1 MRSASPVAH
10 QCSRAI
16 GRRSFL
22 GRAAAFGLGAG
33 AQGLLSSASAWAA
46 GETTKK
52 RDLVVLQ
59 PSDITALDPHA
70 AKITS
75 DIAVCFNLFDT
86 LVRRHPDGTLHPAL
100 ATGWRRTAA
109 TTWQLALREG
119 VRWHDGTRF
128 TSIDAKYSLDRTYDP
143 TVKAALLSPSFQT
156 IDRTEAPDPRT
167 LVIHTKQPDRLIP
180 AKLAFRGPIVPW
192 AYIDRVGFTVFNQR
206 PVGTGPLRFVSWT
219 KGDRCVLA
227 ANPDY
232 WGGRLDVDRVVVRP
246 VPEPG
251 ARVEALLRG
260 DADLITRLPPDLG
273 ERVASHPSTRVVGA
287 LYAGLYVL
295 LVNVW
300 VSPLNDPLVRQ
311 ALSLAI
317 DRGTIVKGLW
327 RGRGLV
333 PSGPIPRG
341 DDHHDPALPPLPY
354 DPTGARDRLR
364 RAGYRG
370 DPVVL
375 ETTVGFIANDK
386 PMAEMI
392 AEMWEDVG
400 VNVVVEVIDSEVRL
414 RKYRQQTFKGL
425 SWSDPTSTIRDPDG
439 MMGRLLGPDTPH
451 DYWRHPEF
459 DRLAI
464 AARFAADDG
473 VRADAYR
480 KMTAIFLEHNPWIV
494 VLQPYEDYGLRRYV
508 EFTPSPDQQLELR
521 RFNFRMRRA

>member
-1 MRSASPVAH
+1 VRSANRIAH
-10 QCSRAI
+10 QTSPNI

-22 GRAAAFGLGAG
+22 GRATAFGLGAG
-33 AQGLLSSASAWAA
+33 AQALLPGASAWSA

-52 RDLVVLQ
+52 QDLVVLQ

-70 AKITS
+70 AIHTS
-75 DIAVCFNLFDT
+75 DIAVKFNLFDT
-86 LVRRHPDGTLHPAL
+86 LVRRHPNGTLHPAL
-100 ATGWRRTAA
+100 ATAWKRTSV
-109 TTWQLALREG
+109 TTWGVTLRRG
-119 VRWHDGTRF
+119 VRWHDGTQF
-128 TSIDAKYSLDRTYDP
+128 TSIDAKYSLDRTYDA
-143 TVKAALLSPSFQT
+143 TVKAARLSPFFYT
-156 IDRTEAPDPRT
+156 IDRTEAPDPGT
-167 LVIHTKQPDRLIP
+167 LVIHTKQPDPLIP
-180 AKLAFRGPIVPW
+180 AKLAYCGQVVPW

-206 PVGTGPLRFVSWT
+206 PVGTGPLRFVSWAP
-219 KGDRCVLA
+219 GDRCVLA

-232 WGGRLDVDRVVVRP
+232 WDGRLDVERVVLRP

-260 DADLITRLPPDLG
+260 EADLITRLPPDHA
-273 ERVASHPSTRVVGA
+273 ERVATHPAIRVVGA

-300 VSPLNDPLVRQ
+300 VPPLNDPLVRQ

-317 DRGTIVKGLW
+317 DREAIVRELW
-327 RGRGLV
+327 RGRGVV

-341 DDHHDPALPPLPY
+341 DDHYDPGLSPLPY
-354 DPTGARDRLR
+354 EPAGARDRLR

-370 DPVVL
+370 EPVVL

-386 PMAEMI
+386 PMTEMI
-392 AEMWEDVG
+392 GEMWEDVG
-400 VNVVVEVIDSEVRL
+400 VKVVVEAIDSEVRL
-414 RKYRQQTFKGL
+414 RKYRRQTFKGL
-425 SWSDPTSTIRDPDG
+425 VWSDPTSTTREPDG

-464 AARFAADDG
+464 AARIAADKR
-473 VRADAYR
+473 VRDDAYR

-494 VLQPYEDYGLRRYV
+494 VLQPYEDYALRRYV
-508 EFTPSPDQQLELR
+508 EFTPNPDQQLELR
-521 RFNFRMRRA
+521 RFNFRMRRP

>member
-1 MRSASPVAH
+1 MRSASSATHERSPG
-10 QCSRAI
+10 I
-16 GRRSFL
+16 GRRRFL
-22 GRAAAFGLGAG
+22 GRAAGFGLGAG
-33 AQGLLSSASAWAA
+33 AQGLLSGAAAWAA
-46 GETTKK
+46 GETTTK

-70 AKITS
+70 AKHTS
-75 DIAVCFNLFDT
+75 DIAVSFNLFDT

-100 ATGWRRTAA
+100 ATAWARTAA
-109 TTWQLALREG
+109 TTWQLTLRQG

-128 TSIDAKYSLDRTYDP
+128 TSVDAKYSLDRTYDA
-143 TVKAALLSPSFQT
+143 VKAARLIPLFRT
-156 IDRTEAPDPRT
+156 IDRTEAPDPDT
-167 LVIHTKQPDRLIP
+167 LVIHTRRPDPLLP
-180 AKLAFRGPIVPW
+180 AKLAYKGQIVPW

-219 KGDRCVLA
+219 RGDRCVLA

-232 WGGRLDVDRVVVRP
+232 WDGRLDVERVVVRP

-260 DADLITRLPPDLG
+260 EADLITRLPTDHA
-273 ERVASHPSTRVVGA
+273 ERVAAHPSTRVVGA

-300 VSPLNDPLVRQ
+300 VSPLNDPRVRQ

-317 DRGTIVKGLW
+317 DRGTIVKELW
-327 RGRGLV
+327 RGRGVV
-333 PSGPIPRG
+333 PSGPIPKG
-341 DDHHDPALPPLPY
+341 DAHHDPALPPLPY
-354 DPTGARDRLR
+354 DPPAARDRLR

-370 DPVVL
+370 EPVVL
-375 ETTVGFIANDK
+375 ETTAGFIANDR
-386 PMAEMI
+386 PMTELVA
-392 AEMWEDVG
+392 AMWEDVG

-414 RKYRQQTFKGL
+414 RKYRGQTFKGL
-425 SWSDPTSTIRDPDG
+425 SWSDPTSTTRDPDG
-439 MMGRLLGPDTPH
+439 MMGRLLAPDTPH

-459 DRLAI
+459 DRLAM
-464 AARFAADDG
+464 AARFALDEG

-480 KMTAIFLEHNPWIV
+480 RMTAIFLDHNPWIV
-494 VLQPYEDYGLRRYV
+494 VLQPYEDHGLRRHV

>member
-1 MRSASPVAH
+1 MRSVSPVARP
-10 QCSRAI
+10 CSQGI

-22 GRAAAFGLGAG
+22 GHAAAFGLGAG
-33 AQGLLSSASAWAA
+33 IQGLLSRASAWAV
-46 GETTKK
+46 GETTQK

-59 PSDITALDPHA
+59 ASDITGLDPLA
-70 AKITS
+70 AIHTS
-75 DIAVCFNLFDT
+75 DIAVSFNLFDT

-100 ATGWRRTAA
+100 ATAWKRTAA
-109 TTWQLALREG
+109 TTWQLTLRRR
-119 VRWHDGTRF
+119 VRWHDGTWF
-128 TSIDAKYSLDRTYDP
+128 TSSDAKYSLDRTYAA
-143 TVKAALLSPSFQT
+143 VKAARLKLLFQT
-156 IDRTEAPDPRT
+156 LDRTEAPDPET
-167 LVIHTKQPDRLIP
+167 LVVHTKRPDPLIP
-180 AKLAFRGPIVPW
+180 AKLAYCGQMVPW

-232 WGGRLDVDRVVVRP
+232 WDGPLGVERVVVRP

-260 DADLITRLPPDLG
+260 EADLITRLAPELS
-273 ERVASHPSTRVVGA
+273 ERVASHPSTWAVGA

-300 VSPLNDPLVRQ
+300 VSPLNNPLVRQ

-317 DRGTIVKGLW
+317 DRQAIVKDLW
-327 RGRGLV
+327 LGRGVV

-341 DDHHDPALPPLPY
+341 DDHYDLALPPLPY
-354 DPTGARDRLR
+354 DPQGARDRLR

-370 DPVVL
+370 EPVVV
-375 ETTVGFIANDK
+375 ETTEGFLANDK
-386 PMAEMI
+386 PMTEMI

-400 VNVVVEVIDSEVRL
+400 VTVVVEVIDSEVRL
-414 RKYRQQTFKGL
+414 RKYRQQLFKGL
-425 SWSDPTSTIRDPDG
+425 SWSDPTSTTREPDG
-439 MMGRLLGPDTPH
+439 LMGRLLAPDTPH

-459 DRLAI
+459 DRLAM
-464 AARFAADDG
+464 AARFTADEG
-473 VRADAYR
+473 ARADAYR
-480 KMTAIFLEHNPWIV
+480 KMTAIFLEHDPWIV

-508 EFTPSPDQQLELR
+508 QFTPSPDQQLELR
-521 RFNFRMRRA
+521 RFNFRMRRS

>member
-1 MRSASPVAH
+1 MDAASHPRSE
-10 QCSRAI
+10 RI

-22 GRAAAFGLGAG
+22 ARTAAFGVGVG
-33 AQGLLSSASAWAA
+33 AQGLLLGASAGAA
-46 GETTKK
+46 SETTQK

-59 PSDITALDPHA
+59 ASDITGLDPIA
-70 AKITS
+70 GIYTS
-75 DIAVCFNLFDT
+75 DAAVKFNLYDT

-100 ATGWRRTAA
+100 ATAWRRTAA
-109 TTWQLALREG
+109 TTWEFTLRQG

-128 TSIDAKYSLDRTYDP
+128 TSIDAKYSLDRTY
-143 TVKAALLSPSFQT
+143 VAMKAARFNPAFRT
-156 IDRTEAPDPRT
+156 IDRTEAPAPGT
-167 LVIHTKQPDRLIP
+167 LVIHTKRPDPLIP
-180 AKLAFRGPIVPW
+180 AKLAYCGQMVPW

-232 WGGRLDVDRVVVRP
+232 WGGRLDVERVTVRA
-246 VPEPG
+246 VPQPR
-251 ARVEALLRG
+251 ARVEALLHG
-260 DADLITRLPPDLG
+260 EADLITRLATDHS

-300 VSPLNDPLVRQ
+300 VPPLNDRLVRQ

-317 DRGTIVKGLW
+317 DRETLVKELW

-341 DDHHDPALPPLPY
+341 DDYYDPTRPPLPY
-354 DPTGARDRLR
+354 DPQGARDRLR

-370 DPVVL
+370 EPVVI

-386 PMAEMI
+386 PMTEMI

-400 VNVVVEVIDSEVRL
+400 VTVVVEVIDSEVRL

-425 SWSDPTSTIRDPDG
+425 SWSDPTSTTRDPDG
-439 MMGRLLGPDTPH
+439 MMGRLLDPDQPH

-459 DRLAI
+459 DRLAST
-464 AARFAADDG
+464 ARFTVDAD
-473 VRADAYR
+473 VRADAYQ
-480 KMTAIFLEHNPWIV
+480 KMTAIFLEHNPWLV
-494 VLQPYEDYGLRRYV
+494 VLQPYEDYGVRRYV

-521 RFNFRMRRA
+521 RFNFRMRRS